1 MFISY
6 VKFMNPSFNEGAIHS
21 QLYACFPA
29 NMGRILYKKEKIL
42 KNNKIEIYALVY
54 SEKKPFSTPNVTISK
69 STEVNVE
76 FQEGMMLNFE
86 IQLSPEFTTNGK
98 RMPQKVAI
106 KRIEYVQRKLSNAG
120 LHLIDD
126 AREISSDVL
135 RIKHSTG
142 DYLLHTYVYRGTVV
156 VENAEKLKDAY
167 MHGVGHHKA
176 YGCGM
181 LCLKR

>member
-6 VKFMNPSFNEGAIHS
+6 IKFKNYSFDEGLLHS
-21 QLYACFPA
+21 QLYACFPS
-29 NMGRILYKKEKIL
+29 NIGRVLYKKEKTL

-54 SEKKPFSTPNVTISK
+54 SEKKPFSTANVAILK
-69 STEVNVE
+69 STEVDVK
-76 FQEGMMLNFE
+76 FQEGMILNFE
-86 IQLSPEFTTNGK
+86 IQLSPEFTLDGK
-98 RMPQKVAI
+98 RLPQKVAI

-120 LHLIDD
+120 LYLIDD

-135 RIKHSTG
+135 QIKHKTG
-142 DYLLHTYVYRGTVV
+142 DYLLHTYVYRGTAVV
-156 VENAEKLKDAY
+156 KDAEKLKNAY
-167 MHGVGHHKA
+167 IHGIGHHKA